1 ESSLWVDKYSPRLF
15 SQLLSSEKTNR
26 DVLKALKQWDNF
38 VFVPKSKQNKG
49 DSRPFQK
56 VILLCG
62 PPGTGKTTIAHV
74 VAQHCGYRPME
85 MNASDDRSVD
95 ALRETIGRAVTA
107 STLDKDKRPN
117 CVILD
122 EIDGID
128 GRAPIDALIDII
140 KAPLKAEKKGNK
152 SGNAS
157 KSGWLALTRPM
168 ICICNDLF
176 SPQLRELRKHAQVFV
191 FSSPLEMR
199 LVQRLRNV
207 CLSEGIQVQ
216 SGALSLLC
224 AATGYDIRSSIN
236 TLQFASLKSKAD
248 RANGATGTAGHV
260 GAVLMSMLSTG
271 LKDVDK
277 DLFQV
282 WKEIFWLKESAR
294 VFSRKK
300 RNDLLLQN
308 SPDPAE
314 ESKRTRAGN
323 SDVIDSVIGFGDHEL
338 VMHGLFE
345 NYLGIRY
352 QDPAMSRTSTS
363 VDWLCDADLWQG
375 RFGDALSDGRQ
386 TLKYVPLVAGAV
398 HLLCSAGTRPELKWP
413 RKVLQYNALR

>member
-1 ESSLWVDKYSPRLF
+1 
-15 SQLLSSEKTNR
+15 
-26 DVLKALKQWDNF
+26 
-38 VFVPKSKQNKG
+38 
-49 DSRPFQK
+49 
-56 VILLCG
+56 
-62 PPGTGKTTIAHV
+62 
-74 VAQHCGYRPME
+74 
-85 MNASDDRSVD
+85 
-95 ALRETIGRAVTA
+95 
-107 STLDKDKRPN
+107 
-117 CVILD
+117 
-122 EIDGID
+122 
-128 GRAPIDALIDII
+128 
-140 KAPLKAEKKGNK
+140 
-152 SGNAS
+152 
-157 KSGWLALTRPM
+157 
-168 ICICNDLF
+168 
-176 SPQLRELRKHAQVFV
+176 
-191 FSSPLEMR
+191 MR

-323 SDVIDSVIGFGDHEL
+323 SGSSGRGMSVIDVASLRMIRDSEFSAGGGHVTKPGGDSAASRPTTGHALDVIDSVIGFGDHEL
-338 VMHGLFE
+338 VMNGLFE

-413 RKVLQYNALR
+413 RKVLQYYALRGLKLPPIPLLETI

>member
-1 ESSLWVDKYSPRLF
+1 
-15 SQLLSSEKTNR
+15 
-26 DVLKALKQWDNF
+26 
-38 VFVPKSKQNKG
+38 
-49 DSRPFQK
+49 
-56 VILLCG
+56 
-62 PPGTGKTTIAHV
+62 
-74 VAQHCGYRPME
+74 M
-85 MNASDDRSVD
+85 
-95 ALRETIGRAVTA
+95 
-107 STLDKDKRPN
+107 
-117 CVILD
+117 
-122 EIDGID
+122 
-128 GRAPIDALIDII
+128 
-140 KAPLKAEKKGNK
+140 
-152 SGNAS
+152 
-157 KSGWLALTRPM
+157 
-168 ICICNDLF
+168 
-176 SPQLRELRKHAQVFV
+176 

-207 CLSEGIQVQ
+207 CVSEGIQIP

-248 RANGATGTAGHV
+248 RANGATGAAGHV
-260 GAVLMSMLSTG
+260 GAVLMSMLSSG

-294 VFSRKK
+294 AFSKKK
-300 RNDLLLQN
+300 RNDPLLQN

-314 ESKRTRAGN
+314 NLKHARAANAGTSGRNSKMTVIDVASLRMIRN
-323 SDVIDSVIGFGDHEL
+323 SEFGANGGPASKPGGDSATSRSTTGHALDVVDSVIGFGDHEL
-338 VMHGLFE
+338 VVNGLFE

-375 RFGDALSDGRQ
+375 RFGDALSDGHH

-413 RKVLQYNALR
+413 RKVLENDGICCFRPLVFTVL